1 MRILFI
7 SSLPE
12 TNSGGPKHSV
22 PRQVNAQ
29 AKYDDVKWFNISPW
43 GVDQTSVPCE
53 IITDIKECIT
63 NAINY
68 NPDLVIFEDFQYMG
82 YIQIAKALR
91 RNGIPYVIVPR
102 GSMTKAAQK
111 HKYLKKTIANIL
123 FFNKFAEKAAAIE
136 YLTEKEKENASKE
149 WNKNSLIIPNGTE
162 SMVKADKE
170 FSSGGLRG
178 VFIGRLNPY
187 HKGLDQFLP
196 ACGALSRLIKEKNV
210 RVDMYGPAETGVREQ
225 LVNQVKGYGL
235 SDYIHFHGE
244 VHGKEKDKTLREAD
258 FFILT
263 SRFEG
268 MPMGLVEALSYGLPV
283 LATEETNMGDVIA
296 NSHAGLVSTCNMKE
310 IEKNLEALITAPINL
325 LKDMSQNA
333 YSLSKDYN
341 WDNIA
346 NRAHEQYINLIG
358 DPKHE

>member
-53 IITDIKECIT
+53 IITEIKKCIA
-63 NAINY
+63 NAIKY
-68 NPDLVIFEDFQYMG
+68 NPHLVIFEDFQYMG
-82 YIQIAKALR
+82 YIQIAKVLR

-123 FFNKFAEKAAAIE
+123 FFNKFAKKAAAIE
-136 YLTEKEKENASKE
+136 YLTEKEKDNASKE
-149 WNKNSLIIPNGTE
+149 WNKTSMIIPNGTE
-162 SMVKADKE
+162 AKVKEEKK
-170 FSSGGLRG
+170 FSSYGLRG

-196 ACGALSRLIKEKNV
+196 ACGALSRLIKDKNV
-210 RVDMYGPAETGVREQ
+210 RIDMYGPAEAGVREQ
-225 LVNQVKGYGL
+225 LVNQVKEYDL
-235 SDYIHFHGE
+235 SEYICFHRE
-244 VHGKEKDKTLREAD
+244 VHGKEKDQILMNAD

-268 MPMGLVEALSYGLPV
+268 MPMGLVEALAYGLPV
-283 LATEETNMGDVIA
+283 LVTEETNMGDVIA
-296 NSHAGLVSTCNMKE
+296 KSNAGFVSTCTMKE
-310 IEKNLEALITAPINL
+310 IEKNLQALITAPTSL
-325 LKDMSQNA
+325 LMEMSRNA
-333 YSLSKDYN
+333 YSLSRTYD
-341 WDNIA
+341 WDSITKK
-346 NRAHEQYINLIG
+346 AHVQYVNLIG
-358 DPKHE
+358 E

>member
-1 MRILFI
+1 MKILYI

-22 PRQVNAQ
+22 PKQVNAQ
-29 AKYDDVKWFNISPW
+29 AIYDEVFWINITPW
-43 GVDQTSVPCE
+43 GIDETNIPCE
-53 IITDIKECIT
+53 CILDLDKVVDRID
-63 NAINY
+63 NIL
-68 NPDLVIFEDFQYMG
+68 PDLVVFEEFY
-82 YIQIAKALR
+82 YISFYKISRNIWKR
-91 RNGIPYVIVPR
+91 RIPYIIVPR

-170 FSSGGLRG
+170 FSSDGLRG

-225 LVNQVKGYGL
+225 LVTQVKGYGL
-235 SDYIHFHGE
+235 SDYIHFYGE
-244 VHGKEKDKTLREAD
+244 VHGKEKDKILREAD

-268 MPMGLVEALSYGLPV
+268 MPMGLVEALAYGLPV

-296 NSHAGLVSTCNMKE
+296 KSNAGFVSTCNANE
-310 IEKNLEALITAPINL
+310 IEKNLEAMITSPINI
-325 LKDMSQNA
+325 LKELSQNA
-333 YSLSKDYN
+333 YTLSKDYN

-346 NRAHEQYINLIG
+346 KKAHEQYVNLIG
-358 DPKHE
+358 APKHE